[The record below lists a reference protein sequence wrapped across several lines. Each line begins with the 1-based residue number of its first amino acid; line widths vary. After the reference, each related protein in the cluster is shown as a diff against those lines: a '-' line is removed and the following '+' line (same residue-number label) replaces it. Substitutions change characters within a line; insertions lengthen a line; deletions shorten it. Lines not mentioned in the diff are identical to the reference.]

1 MSYLIWF
8 WFFFSRTPNFTNT
21 IHPYKTCPALISCI
35 ASRVEDSP
43 ITYKIFIQNKKR
55 QNYFTFHFLFLSL
68 SLQINIGESYLRS
81 LLLSTIN
88 SLGMDWEWVDQN
100 WAPPPPPIA
109 FHYHHHHHRKY
120 DVLNSVLRVHYW
132 LNRRDFFFYF
142 LTASGSKCF
151 IFEHKN
157 DQEIFLQ

>member
-88 SLGMDWEWVDQN
+88 SLGMDWEGVDQN
-100 WAPPPPPIA
+100 WAPPPHRIPLSSSSPPQIWCA
-109 FHYHHHHHRKY
+109 QFSTQSSLLAK
-120 DVLNSVLRVHYW
+120 SPW
-132 LNRRDFFFYF
+132 FFFLF
-142 LTASGSKCF
+142 FNRIWK
-151 IFEHKN
+151 
-157 DQEIFLQ
+157 